1 MAASIALAAR
11 AYLYRANLAATVA
24 GAAVS
29 SFASMPLIHYLTT
42 ADAIATA
49 AAHFAT
55 LPRIGIDLEFDDMRH
70 RYGRHLAL
78 IQVFDGQEAY
88 LIDPL
93 PLPDMAANL
102 EPLFAV
108 LRDPAVAKV
117 FHSCKSDILLL
128 DEVFGVNCRSI
139 VDTSVQFTL
148 LAAEDNNISL
158 GRLIQTELGF
168 EVDKGEQKSNWLKRP
183 LTEAQKEYAANDVLY
198 LFELT
203 DRLTARLA
211 ELGRGEWATQENLAL
226 EAVRYGRDD
235 PRPWSRNAATY
246 KISAQEM
253 PVFRE
258 LYMLRDA
265 VARQLD
271 RPPYHV
277 LSNDRLAELTRQ
289 PIETPLQLRTAN
301 GLHPELKRSPY
312 AEQLLAIGTTDLE
325 PDAPLAP
332 EQRKFPFRRRLN
344 GPAATRAE
352 ARENLLNSLKTHLA
366 TDHGSTLANMV
377 LSNRLIAE
385 IIEQGASSA
394 LRPWQQQ
401 LLRESAER
409 HNEDYGK
416 IEEPF

>member
-1 MAASIALAAR
+1 
-11 AYLYRANLAATVA
+11 
-24 GAAVS
+24 
-29 SFASMPLIHYLTT
+29 MPTIHHLTT
-42 ADAIATA
+42 AEAIATA

-78 IQVFDGQEAY
+78 IQIFDGQEAY
-88 LIDPL
+88 VIDPL
-93 PLPDMAANL
+93 PLPDMAAGL

-128 DEVFGVNCRSI
+128 DEVFNVHCRNI

-158 GRLIQTELGF
+158 GRLIQAELGF

-183 LTEAQKEYAANDVLY
+183 LTDAQMEYAANDVLY

-203 DRLTARLA
+203 DRLSLRLA
-211 ELGRGEWATQENLAL
+211 ELGRSEWAAQENLAL

-235 PRPWSRNAATY
+235 PRPWSRNAAKY
-246 KISAQEM
+246 KISPQEM
-253 PVFRE
+253 PAFRE
-258 LYMLRDA
+258 LYMLRDT

-277 LSNDRLAELTRQ
+277 LSNDRLAELARQ
-289 PIETPLQLRTAN
+289 PIETPNQLRTAN

-312 AEQLLAIGTTDLE
+312 AEQLLAIGTTDLAPE
-325 PDAPLAP
+325 APLAP

-344 GPAATRAE
+344 GAAASRAE
-352 ARENLLNSLKTHLA
+352 ARETLLNALKLHLA
-366 TDHGSTLANMV
+366 ADHGATMANMV

-385 IIEQGASSA
+385 IIEQGAVAA
-394 LRPWQQQ
+394 LRPWQQE
-401 LLRESAER
+401 LLRESAAR
-409 HNEDYGK
+409 HGEDFSL
-416 IEEPF
+416 IAEPFG

>member
-1 MAASIALAAR
+1 
-11 AYLYRANLAATVA
+11 
-24 GAAVS
+24 
-29 SFASMPLIHYLTT
+29 MPTIHYLTT
-42 ADAIATA
+42 AEAVATA

-55 LPRIGIDLEFDDMRH
+55 LPRMGIDLEFDDMRH

-78 IQVFDGQEAY
+78 IQVFDGESAY

-93 PLPDMAANL
+93 PLPNMAADL

-108 LRDPAVAKV
+108 LRTPTVAKV

-128 DEVFGVNCRSI
+128 DEVFGVNCLNI

-158 GRLIQTELGF
+158 GRLIQVELGF

-203 DRLTARLA
+203 DRLSARLA
-211 ELGRGEWATQENLAL
+211 ELGRADWAAQENLAL

-235 PRPWSRNAATY
+235 PRPWSRNAAKY

-258 LYMLRDA
+258 LFLLRDA

-271 RPPYHV
+271 RPPYHI
-277 LSNDRLAELTRQ
+277 LSNDRLAELARN
-289 PIETPLQLRTAN
+289 PIETALQLRTAN
-301 GLHPELKRSPY
+301 GLHPELKRAPY

-325 PDAPLAP
+325 PDAPLPAD
-332 EQRKFPFRRRLN
+332 QRKFPFRRRLN
-344 GPAATRAE
+344 GPAAARAD
-352 ARENLLNSLKTHLA
+352 AREALLMALKGHLT
-366 TDHGSTLANMV
+366 TDHGGTMANMV
-377 LSNRLIAE
+377 LSNRLIAD
-385 IIEQGASSA
+385 IIELGTEAA

-401 LLRESAER
+401 LLKDSATK
-409 HNEDYGK
+409 HGEDFAS
-416 IEEPF
+416 IEQPFAS

>member
-1 MAASIALAAR
+1 
-11 AYLYRANLAATVA
+11 
-24 GAAVS
+24 
-29 SFASMPLIHYLTT
+29 MPTIHYLTT
-42 ADAIATA
+42 ADAIADAT
-49 AAHFAT
+49 AHFAT

-78 IQVFDGQEAY
+78 IQIFDGQQAY

-93 PLPDMAANL
+93 PLPDMAAGL

-108 LRDPAVAKV
+108 LRNPAVAKV

-128 DEVFGVNCRSI
+128 DELFGVNCRNI

-158 GRLIQTELGF
+158 GRLIQAELGF

-203 DRLTARLA
+203 DRLSARLT
-211 ELGRGEWATQENLAL
+211 ELGRSEWATQENLAL

-235 PRPWSRNAATY
+235 PRPWSRNAAKY
-246 KISAQEM
+246 KITPAEM
-253 PVFRE
+253 PIFRE
-258 LYMLRDA
+258 LYLLRDI

-277 LSNDRLAELTRQ
+277 LSNDRLAELARQ
-289 PIETPLQLRTAN
+289 PIATADQLRTAN
-301 GLHPELKRSPY
+301 GLHPELKRPPF
-312 AEQLLAIGTTDLE
+312 AEQLLALGTSE
-325 PDAPLAP
+325 LAP
-332 EQRKFPFRRRLN
+332 EAPLPAEQRRFPFRRRLS
-344 GPAATRAE
+344 GLAATRAE
-352 ARENLLNSLKTHLA
+352 ARETLLNNLKTHLIA
-366 TDHGSTLANMV
+366 DHGGTMANMV
-377 LSNRLIAE
+377 LSNRLIAD
-385 IIEQGASSA
+385 IIEQGANAA

-401 LLRESAER
+401 LLRDTAER
-409 HNEDYGK
+409 HGESYES
-416 IEEPF
+416 IAEPFI

>member
-1 MAASIALAAR
+1 MKP
-11 AYLYRANLAATVA
+11 T
-24 GAAVS
+24 
-29 SFASMPLIHYLTT
+29 IHYLTT
-42 ADAIATA
+42 AEGIAQA

-55 LPRIGIDLEFDDMRH
+55 LPRIAIDLEFDDMRH

-93 PLPDMAANL
+93 ELPDMAAGL
-102 EPLFAV
+102 EPLFVV

-128 DEVFGVNCRSI
+128 DELFDVHCRNI

-158 GRLIQTELGF
+158 GRLIQAEMGF

-203 DRLTARLA
+203 DKLTARLA
-211 ELGRGEWATQENLAL
+211 ELNRVQWAMEENAAL
-226 EAVRYGRDD
+226 EDVRYGRDD
-235 PRPWSRNAATY
+235 QRPWARNAAKY
-246 KISAQEM
+246 KITPQEM
-253 PVFRE
+253 PLYRE
-258 LYMLRDA
+258 LYKLRDM
-265 VARQLD
+265 VARRLD

-277 LSNDRLAELTRQ
+277 LSNDKLAELVRQ
-289 PIETPLQLRTAN
+289 PIKTVAQLRAAN
-301 GLHPELKRSPY
+301 GLHPELKRPPF
-312 AEQLLAIGTTDLE
+312 AEQLLNLAHAELE
-325 PDAPLAP
+325 PETPLP
-332 EQRKFPFRRRLN
+332 PDQRRFPFRRRLS
-344 GPAATRAE
+344 GPAAARAD
-352 ARENLLNSLKTHLA
+352 ARESLLMALKGHLA
-366 TDHGSTLANMV
+366 TDHGAVMSNMV
-377 LSNRLIAE
+377 LSNRLIAD
-385 IIEQGASSA
+385 IIEQGAGAA

-409 HNEDYGK
+409 HGLKYED
-416 IEEPF
+416 IAEPFA

>member
-1 MAASIALAAR
+1 MPTFTLLNSDPTSGRFPFVL
-11 AYLYRANLAATVA
+11 LP
-24 GAAVS
+24 
-29 SFASMPLIHYLTT
+29 ASMPTIHYLTT
-42 ADAIATA
+42 AEAVATA

-93 PLPDMAANL
+93 PLPDMAADL

-108 LRDPAVAKV
+108 LRNPAVAKV

-128 DEVFGVNCRSI
+128 DEVFSVNCLNI
-139 VDTSVQFTL
+139 VDTSLQFTL

-158 GRLIQTELGF
+158 GRLIQAELGF

-203 DRLTARLA
+203 DRLSARLE
-211 ELGRGEWATQENLAL
+211 ELGRADWAAQENLAL

-235 PRPWSRNAATY
+235 PRPWSRNAAKF
-246 KISAQEM
+246 KISSQEM
-253 PVFRE
+253 PIFRE

-277 LSNDRLAELTRQ
+277 LSNDRLAELARN
-289 PIETPLQLRTAN
+289 PIETALQLRTAN
-301 GLHPELKRSPY
+301 GLHPELKRAPY

-325 PDAPLAP
+325 PDAPLP
-332 EQRKFPFRRRLN
+332 PDQRKFPFRRRLS
-344 GPAATRAE
+344 GPAAARAD
-352 ARENLLNSLKTHLA
+352 AREALLMTLKGHLA
-366 TDHGSTLANMV
+366 TDHGNTMSNMV
-377 LSNRLIAE
+377 LSNRLIAD
-385 IIEQGASSA
+385 IIELGTESA

-401 LLRESAER
+401 LLKDSAEK
-409 HNEDYGK
+409 HGEDYAS
-416 IEEPF
+416 IEQPFAS

>member
-1 MAASIALAAR
+1 
-11 AYLYRANLAATVA
+11 
-24 GAAVS
+24 
-29 SFASMPLIHYLTT
+29 MPTIHYLTT
-42 ADAIATA
+42 AEAIATA
-49 AAHFAT
+49 AAHFAS
-55 LPRIGIDLEFDDMRH
+55 LSRIGIDLEFDDMRH

-78 IQVFDGQEAY
+78 IQVFDGREAY

-93 PLPDMAANL
+93 PLPDMAADL

-108 LRDPAVAKV
+108 LRNPAVAKV

-128 DEVFGVNCRSI
+128 DEVFRVNCLNI

-158 GRLIQTELGF
+158 GRLIQAELGL

-203 DRLTARLA
+203 DRLSARLA
-211 ELGRGEWATQENLAL
+211 ELGRADWAAQENLAL

-235 PRPWSRNAATY
+235 PRPWSRNAAKY
-246 KISAQEM
+246 KISALEM
-253 PVFRE
+253 PIFRE

-265 VARQLD
+265 IARQLD

-277 LSNDRLAELTRQ
+277 LSNDRLAELTRN
-289 PIETPLQLRTAN
+289 PIETALQLRTAS
-301 GLHPELKRSPY
+301 GLHPELKRAPY

-325 PDAPLAP
+325 PDAPLPA

-344 GPAATRAE
+344 GPAAARAD
-352 ARENLLNSLKTHLA
+352 AREALLMALKGHLT
-366 TDHGSTLANMV
+366 TDHGSTMANMV
-377 LSNRLIAE
+377 LSNRLIAD
-385 IIEQGASSA
+385 IIELGTVHA

-401 LLRESAER
+401 LLKDSAEK
-409 HNEDYGK
+409 HGEDYAS
-416 IEEPF
+416 IEQPF

>member
-1 MAASIALAAR
+1 MKKP
-11 AYLYRANLAATVA
+11 T
-24 GAAVS
+24 
-29 SFASMPLIHYLTT
+29 IHYLTT
-42 ADAIATA
+42 ADAIAKA

-78 IQVFDGQEAY
+78 IQVFDGQEVY

-93 PLPDMAANL
+93 ELSDMAAGL
-102 EPLFAV
+102 EPLFKV

-128 DEVFGVNCRSI
+128 DEVFSVNCRNI

-158 GRLIQTELGF
+158 GRLIQAEMGF

-183 LTEAQKEYAANDVLY
+183 LTEGQKEYAANDVLY

-203 DRLTARLA
+203 DKLTARLA
-211 ELGRGEWATQENLAL
+211 DLGRLQWAVEENEAL

-235 PRPWSRNAATY
+235 VRPWARNATKY
-246 KISAQEM
+246 KISPQEM
-253 PVFRE
+253 PLFRE
-258 LYMLRDA
+258 LYLLRDQ

-277 LSNDRLAELTRQ
+277 LSNDRLAELTRH
-289 PIETPLQLRTAN
+289 PIQTAAELRGAN
-301 GLHPELKRSPY
+301 GLHPELKRAPY
-312 AEQLLAIGTTDLE
+312 AEQLINLGTADLA
-325 PDAPLAP
+325 PDAPLPA
-332 EQRKFPFRRRLN
+332 EQRRFPFRRRLS
-344 GPAATRAE
+344 GPAAARAE
-352 ARENLLNSLKTHLA
+352 ARETLLTTLKAHLSA
-366 TDHGSTLANMV
+366 DHGAVMANMV

-385 IIEQGASSA
+385 VIEQGTEGA

-409 HNEDYGK
+409 HGEDYSQVAT
-416 IEEPF
+416 PFV

>member
-1 MAASIALAAR
+1 
-11 AYLYRANLAATVA
+11 
-24 GAAVS
+24 
-29 SFASMPLIHYLTT
+29 MPTIHYLTT
-42 ADAIATA
+42 AEAVATA

-78 IQVFDGQEAY
+78 IQVFDGQEVY

-93 PLPDMAANL
+93 PLPDMAADL
-102 EPLFAV
+102 EPLFRV

-128 DEVFGVNCRSI
+128 DEVFSVNCRNI

-158 GRLIQTELGF
+158 GRLIQAELGF

-203 DRLTARLA
+203 DRLSARLQ
-211 ELGRGEWATQENLAL
+211 ELGRADWAAQENLAL

-235 PRPWSRNAATY
+235 PRPWSRNAAKY
-246 KISAQEM
+246 KISSQEM
-253 PVFRE
+253 PIFRE

-277 LSNDRLAELTRQ
+277 LSNDRLAELARN
-289 PIETPLQLRTAN
+289 PIETALQLRTAN
-301 GLHPELKRSPY
+301 GLHPELKRPPY
-312 AEQLLAIGTTDLE
+312 AEQLLNIGTTDLE
-325 PDAPLAP
+325 PDAPLP
-332 EQRKFPFRRRLN
+332 PDQRKFPFRRRLS
-344 GPAATRAE
+344 GPAAARAD
-352 ARENLLNSLKTHLA
+352 AREALLMALKGHLT
-366 TDHGSTLANMV
+366 TDHGSTMANMV
-377 LSNRLIAE
+377 LSNRLIAD
-385 IIEQGASSA
+385 IIELGTEAA

-401 LLRESAER
+401 LLKDSATK
-409 HNEDYGK
+409 HGEDYAS
-416 IEEPF
+416 IEQPF

>member
-1 MAASIALAAR
+1 MSTFIALTLAVPEAGL
-11 AYLYRANLAATVA
+11 AYLL
-24 GAAVS
+24 
-29 SFASMPLIHYLTT
+29 FASMPTIHYLTT
-42 ADAIATA
+42 ADAVATA

-93 PLPDMAANL
+93 PLPNMTADL

-128 DEVFGVNCRSI
+128 DEVFSVNCRNI

-183 LTEAQKEYAANDVLY
+183 LTESQQEYAANDVLF

-203 DRLTARLA
+203 DRLSARLE
-211 ELGRGEWATQENLAL
+211 ELGRADWAAQENIAL

-235 PRPWSRNAATY
+235 PRPWSRNAAKY

-253 PVFRE
+253 PIFRE
-258 LYMLRDA
+258 LYMLRDT

-277 LSNDRLAELTRQ
+277 LSNDRLAELARQ
-289 PIETPLQLRTAN
+289 PIETPLQLRTSN

-344 GPAATRAE
+344 GPAATRAD
-352 ARENLLNSLKTHLA
+352 AREALLNTLKTHLT
-366 TDHGSTLANMV
+366 TDHGATRANMV
-377 LSNRLIAE
+377 LSNRLSAE
-385 IIEQGASSA
+385 IIEQGAVGA

-409 HNEDYGK
+409 HDEDYGQ
-416 IEEPF
+416 ISEAF

>member
-1 MAASIALAAR
+1 
-11 AYLYRANLAATVA
+11 
-24 GAAVS
+24 
-29 SFASMPLIHYLTT
+29 MPTIHYLTT
-42 ADAIATA
+42 AEPIAAA

-78 IQVFDGQEAY
+78 IQVFDGTEVY

-93 PLPDMAANL
+93 PLPDMAADL

-128 DEVFGVNCRSI
+128 DEVFSVNCRNI

-158 GRLIQTELGF
+158 GRLIQAELGF

-203 DRLTARLA
+203 DRLSARLQ
-211 ELGRGEWATQENLAL
+211 ELGRADWAAQENLAL

-235 PRPWSRNAATY
+235 PRPWSRNAAKY

-253 PVFRE
+253 PIFRE

-277 LSNDRLAELTRQ
+277 LSNDRLAELARN
-289 PIETPLQLRTAN
+289 PLETALQLRGAN

-325 PDAPLAP
+325 PDAPIPAD
-332 EQRKFPFRRRLN
+332 QRKFPFRRRLS
-344 GPAATRAE
+344 GPAAARAD
-352 ARENLLNSLKTHLA
+352 AREALLMALKGHLT
-366 TDHGSTLANMV
+366 TDHGSTMANMV
-377 LSNRLIAE
+377 LSNRLIAD
-385 IIEQGASSA
+385 IIELGAEAA

-401 LLRESAER
+401 LLRDSADK
-409 HNEDYGK
+409 HGEDYAS
-416 IEEPF
+416 IEQPF

>member
-1 MAASIALAAR
+1 
-11 AYLYRANLAATVA
+11 
-24 GAAVS
+24 
-29 SFASMPLIHYLTT
+29 MPTIHYLTT

-78 IQVFDGQEAY
+78 IQIFDGKEVY

-93 PLPDMAANL
+93 PLPDMSAEL
-102 EPLFAV
+102 ESLFAV
-108 LRDPAVAKV
+108 LRDPTVAKV

-128 DEVFGVNCRSI
+128 DEVFGVNCRNI

-158 GRLIQTELGF
+158 GRLIQAELGF

-203 DRLTARLA
+203 DRLSARLT
-211 ELGRGEWATQENLAL
+211 ELGRGDWAKQENLAL

-235 PRPWSRNAATY
+235 PRPWSRNAAKY
-246 KISAQEM
+246 KITPQEM
-253 PVFRE
+253 PIFRE
-258 LYMLRDA
+258 LYLLRDA

-289 PIETPLQLRTAN
+289 PIENVNQLRGAN

-312 AEQLLAIGTTDLE
+312 AEQLLAIGTTDLAPE
-325 PDAPLAP
+325 APLSSD
-332 EQRKFPFRRRLN
+332 QRKFPFRRRLS
-344 GPAATRAE
+344 GAAATRAE
-352 ARENLLNSLKTHLA
+352 ARETLLNVLKTHLVA
-366 TDHGSTLANMV
+366 DYGGTMANMV
-377 LSNRLIAE
+377 LSNRLIAD
-385 IIEQGASSA
+385 IIEQGANAA

-401 LLRESAER
+401 LLRDTAER
-409 HNEDYGK
+409 HGESYES
-416 IEEPF
+416 IAEPFS

>member
-1 MAASIALAAR
+1 
-11 AYLYRANLAATVA
+11 
-24 GAAVS
+24 
-29 SFASMPLIHYLTT
+29 MPTIHYLTT
-42 ADAIATA
+42 ADAIAA
-49 AAHFAT
+49 AATHFAT

-93 PLPDMAANL
+93 PLANMAADL

-108 LRDPAVAKV
+108 LRDVAVAKV

-128 DEVFGVNCRSI
+128 DEVFGVNCRNI
-139 VDTSVQFTL
+139 VDTSVQFSL

-158 GRLIQTELGF
+158 GRLIQAELGL

-203 DRLTARLA
+203 DRLSARLD
-211 ELGRGEWATQENLAL
+211 ELGRSDWAAQENQAL

-235 PRPWSRNAATY
+235 QRPWSRNAAKY
-246 KISAQEM
+246 KISSQEM
-253 PVFRE
+253 PIFRE

-289 PIETPLQLRTAN
+289 PIETPLQLRTAS
-301 GLHPELKRSPY
+301 GLHPELRRAPY
-312 AEQLLAIGTTDLE
+312 AERLLAIGTTDLA
-325 PDAPLAP
+325 PDPPLPA
-332 EQRKFPFRRRLN
+332 EQRRFPSRRRLS
-344 GPAATRAE
+344 GPDASRAE
-352 ARENLLNSLKTHLA
+352 ARENLLNALKQHLS
-366 TDHGSTLANMV
+366 TDHGSTMANMV

-385 IIEQGASSA
+385 ITDQGAAAA

-401 LLRESAER
+401 LLKESADKHGVNYASIER
-409 HNEDYGK
+409 
-416 IEEPF
+416 PF

>member
-1 MAASIALAAR
+1 
-11 AYLYRANLAATVA
+11 
-24 GAAVS
+24 
-29 SFASMPLIHYLTT
+29 MPTIHYLTT
-42 ADAIATA
+42 ADAIADA

-78 IQVFDGQEAY
+78 IQVFDSQEVY

-93 PLPDMAANL
+93 LLTDMAAEL

-108 LRDPAVAKV
+108 LRDSAVAKV

-128 DEVFGVNCRSI
+128 DELFGVNCRNI

-158 GRLIQTELGF
+158 GRLIQAELGF

-203 DRLTARLA
+203 DRLSARLQ
-211 ELGRGEWATQENLAL
+211 ELGRADWAAQENLAL

-235 PRPWSRNAATY
+235 PRPWARNAAKY
-246 KISAQEM
+246 KITPQEM

-258 LYMLRDA
+258 LYLLRDA

-277 LSNDRLAELTRQ
+277 LSNDKLAELTRR

-312 AEQLLAIGTTDLE
+312 AEQLLAIGTTDLA
-325 PDAPLAP
+325 PDAPLPAD
-332 EQRKFPFRRRLN
+332 QRKFPFRRRLS

-352 ARENLLNSLKTHLA
+352 ARETLLNALKGHLA
-366 TDHGSTLANMV
+366 ADHGSTMANMV
-377 LSNRLIAE
+377 LSNRLIAD
-385 IIEQGASSA
+385 IIELGADAA

-409 HNEDYGK
+409 HGESY
-416 IEEPF
+416 EQLAAPFA

>member
-1 MAASIALAAR
+1 
-11 AYLYRANLAATVA
+11 
-24 GAAVS
+24 
-29 SFASMPLIHYLTT
+29 MPTIHYLTT
-42 ADAIATA
+42 AGAIATA

-78 IQVFDGQEAY
+78 IQVFDGHEAY
-88 LIDPL
+88 LIVPL
-93 PLPDMAANL
+93 PLLDMAADL
-102 EPLFAV
+102 EPLFTV
-108 LRDPAVAKV
+108 LREPAVAKV

-128 DEVFGVNCRSI
+128 DEVFSVNCLNI

-148 LAAEDNNISL
+148 LAAEENNMSL
-158 GRLIQTELGF
+158 GRLIQAEFGL
-168 EVDKGEQKSNWLKRP
+168 EVDKGAQKSNWLKRP
-183 LTEAQKEYAANDVLY
+183 LTEAQKEYAANDVLF

-203 DRLTARLA
+203 DRLGARLA
-211 ELGRGEWATQENLAL
+211 ELGRADWAAQENLAL

-235 PRPWSRNAATY
+235 PRPWSRNAAKY

-253 PVFRE
+253 SVFRE

-277 LSNDRLAELTRQ
+277 LSNDRLAELTRN
-289 PIETPLQLRTAN
+289 PIETALQLRTAN
-301 GLHPELKRSPY
+301 GLHPELKRPPY

-325 PDAPLAP
+325 PDAPLPA

-344 GPAATRAE
+344 GPAAARAD
-352 ARENLLNSLKTHLA
+352 AREALLMALKGHLT
-366 TDHGSTLANMV
+366 TDHGSTMANMV
-377 LSNRLIAE
+377 LSNRLIAD
-385 IIEQGASSA
+385 IIELGTVQA

-401 LLRESAER
+401 LLKDSAGE
-409 HNEDYGK
+409 HGENYASIK
-416 IEEPF
+416 QPFQTTD